1 VGETNQYCLTN
12 GEKMVQLKE
21 GEFAPDFV
29 LNDEAG
35 RKHSLAAYQGQP
47 VILYFYP
54 KDDTPGC
61 TTEAC
66 NFRDDYSAYEDSDVV
81 ILGVSTDDEAS
92 HLKFKEKFNLPFSLL
107 ADINKEVVNK
117 YGVWG
122 KKSMYGREYEGIHR
136 TTFLIDHEGK
146 IVRIF
151 EKVKPSTHSEELLNE
166 IAKLGF

>member
-1 VGETNQYCLTN
+1 
-12 GEKMVQLKE
+12 MIQLKV
-21 GEFAPDFV
+21 GDPAPDFV
-29 LNDEAG
+29 LNDEEG

-66 NFRDDYSAYEDSDVV
+66 NFRDDYSAYEDADVV
-81 ILGVSTDDEAS
+81 ILGVSADDEAS
-92 HLKFKEKFNLPFSLL
+92 HLKFKEKFDLPFSLL
-107 ADINKEVVNK
+107 ADTKKEVVNK

-122 KKSMYGREYEGIHR
+122 KKSMYGKEFEGIHR
-136 TTFLIDHEGK
+136 TTFLIDTEGK
-146 IVRIF
+146 IARIF

-166 IAKLGF
+166 IDKLGY

>member
-1 VGETNQYCLTN
+1 
-12 GEKMVQLKE
+12 MVQLKV
-21 GEFAPDFV
+21 GDPAPDFV
-29 LNDEAG
+29 LNDEVG

-66 NFRDDYSAYEDSDVV
+66 NFRDDYSAYEDTDVV
-81 ILGVSTDDEAS
+81 ILGVSADDEGS

-107 ADINKEVVNK
+107 ADTKKEVVNK

-122 KKSMYGREYEGIHR
+122 KKSMYGKEYEGIHR
-136 TTFLIDHEGK
+136 TTFLIDAEGK
-146 IVRIF
+146 IASIF

-166 IAKLGF
+166 IQRLRL

>member
-1 VGETNQYCLTN
+1 MT
-12 GEKMVQLKE
+12 QLKV
-21 GEFAPDFV
+21 GDYAPDFI

-35 RKHSLAAYQGQP
+35 MKHSLAAYQGQP

-66 NFRDDYSAYEDSDVV
+66 NFRDDYSAYEDADVV
-81 ILGVSTDDEAS
+81 ILGVSADDEAS
-92 HLKFKEKFNLPFSLL
+92 HLKFKEKFDLPFSLL
-107 ADINKEVVNK
+107 ADTNKEVVNK

-122 KKSMYGREYEGIHR
+122 KKSMYGKEFEGIHR
-136 TTFLIDHEGK
+136 TTFLIDADGK
-146 IVRIF
+146 IARIF

-166 IAKLGF
+166 IEKLGL

>member
-1 VGETNQYCLTN
+1 MT
-12 GEKMVQLKE
+12 QLKV
-21 GEFAPDFV
+21 GDYAPDFV

-35 RKHSLAAYQGQP
+35 MKHSLAAYQGQP

-66 NFRDDYSAYEDSDVV
+66 NFRDDYSAYEDADVV
-81 ILGVSTDDEAS
+81 ILGVSADDEAS
-92 HLKFKEKFNLPFSLL
+92 HLKFKEKFDLPFSLL
-107 ADINKEVVNK
+107 ADTNKEVVNK

-122 KKSMYGREYEGIHR
+122 KKSMYGKEFEGIHR
-136 TTFLIDHEGK
+136 TTFLIDAEGK
-146 IVRIF
+146 IARIF

-166 IAKLGF
+166 IEKLGL

>member
-1 VGETNQYCLTN
+1 
-12 GEKMVQLKE
+12 MVQLKE

-146 IVRIF
+146 IARIF